1 MLENIREGS
10 QGWIAKS
17 ILGLVILTFALAGIG
32 SYTNSVDTS
41 VADVNG
47 EKISQDAF
55 NKAYQAQ
62 RNRMAQ
68 QFGDMFDTL
77 SADQNYMA
85 NFRNGV
91 LDNLINEKLIDQST
105 ANMSIRVS
113 DERIKTTIRDMKEFA
128 VDGVFD
134 NNRYLAM
141 INQAGFYQSSDF
153 RDYLRVEMTRRQ
165 LTQAVVASE
174 FNLPY
179 QEKLMNALQD
189 QKRNVRFATIN
200 AEQFK
205 ATVELTDDEVN
216 QYYLA
221 NQTRFEN
228 QEKVKLNYITLD
240 VADIA
245 KTIEVSDDDVKAYY
259 DENIASYRQDEQRR
273 VAHILVEFGD
283 DEAAAKETV
292 EALLVRINAGEDFA
306 ALATEHSADTF
317 SGENGG
323 DLDWIERGAMGDEFD
338 EGAFALTE
346 VNSVSD
352 IVQTEFGFHIIKLTD
367 LKAEQVK
374 AFEDVKEELQAK
386 VSNEK
391 AQDEFFELQQ
401 EMARLSFES
410 PDSLDEAAD
419 AINAKI
425 ITTDWLS
432 KFGNVAP
439 FNNPK
444 AIEAAF
450 SDLVLQE
457 RLNSDIIEVSD
468 TLALVIRLEEYQ
480 AAEVKPL
487 SEVSAQ
493 IRETLIAEKAT
504 EKAQSTADSLLVSFK
519 AGNDI
524 AEQLT
529 AINAEFVVKAD
540 VARTGGD
547 IAANLSREA
556 FKLPHPTEGMISA
569 TTVTLNNGDL
579 ALLEVQAVIASDV
592 EKVADPRM
600 VQQQTQQLAQSAYQ
614 SFVEALKVDAE
625 ITRRAVV
632 APASQF

>member
-10 QGWIAKS
+10 QGWVAKS

-32 SYTNSVDTS
+32 SYTNSVDSS

-68 QFGDMFDTL
+68 QFGDMFETL
-77 SADQNYMA
+77 SADENYMA

-105 ANMSIRVS
+105 VNMSIRVS
-113 DERIKTTIRDMKEFA
+113 DDRIKTTIREMTEFQ

-134 NNRYLAM
+134 NNRYLAL

-165 LTQAVVASE
+165 LTQAVLASE

-189 QKRNVRFATIN
+189 QKRNVRFAMIK

-205 ATVELTDDEVN
+205 AGIELTDDEIN
-216 QYYLA
+216 QYCLA
-221 NQTRFEN
+221 NQARFEN

-240 VADIA
+240 VTDIA
-245 KTIEVSDDDVKAYY
+245 KTVEVTDADVKAYY
-259 DENIASYRQDEQRR
+259 EENMASFRKDEQRR
-273 VAHILVEFGD
+273 VAHILIEFND
-283 DEAAAKETV
+283 DEAAAKSKI

-306 ALATEHSADTF
+306 TIAKESSEDTF

-323 DLDWIERGAMGDEFD
+323 DLDWIERGAMGDAFD

-352 IVQTEFGFHIIKLTD
+352 VVQTDFGFHLIKLTD
-367 LKAEQVK
+367 LKAEQVQV
-374 AFEDVKEELQAK
+374 FDDVKDELQAK

-391 AQDEFFELQQ
+391 AQDKFFELQQ

-419 AINAKI
+419 AINAKVV
-425 ITTDWLS
+425 TTDWLS

-457 RLNSDIIEVSD
+457 NLNSDIIEVSD
-468 TLALVIRLEEYQ
+468 TLSIVIRLEEYQ
-480 AAEVKPL
+480 PAEVKPL
-487 SEVSAQ
+487 TEVSAQ
-493 IRETLIAEKAT
+493 ISESLIAQKST
-504 EKAQSTADSLLVSFK
+504 EKAQTTADSLLVSFK

-524 AEQLT
+524 VDQLA
-529 AINAEFVVKAD
+529 AINAEFVEKTD
-540 VARTGGD
+540 VARSGSD
-547 IAANLSREA
+547 LDVSLSREA

-579 ALLEVQAVIASDV
+579 ALLEVQSVIASDV
-592 EKVADPRM
+592 EKDVDPRM
-600 VQQQTQQLAQSAYQ
+600 AQQQTQQLAQSAYQ

-625 ITRRAVV
+625 ITRTAVA
-632 APASQF
+632 APVSQY

>member
-47 EKISQDAF
+47 EKISQNDF
-55 NKAYQAQ
+55 DKAYQSQ
-62 RNRMAQ
+62 RDRMAQ

-91 LDNLINEKLIDQST
+91 LDNLINQKLIDQST
-105 ANMSIRVS
+105 VNMSIRVS
-113 DERIKTTIRDMKEFA
+113 DERIKTTIRTMTEFQ

-134 NNRYLAM
+134 NNRYLAL
-141 INQAGFYQSSDF
+141 INQAGFRQSSDF

-179 QEKLMNALQD
+179 QEKLMSTLQD
-189 QKRNVRFATIN
+189 QKRNVRFATIK

-205 ATVELTDDEVN
+205 AGIELTDEEVN

-228 QEKVKLNYITLD
+228 QEKVKLNYIALD
-240 VADIA
+240 VNDIA
-245 KTIEVSDDDVKAYY
+245 KKVEVTDADVKAYY
-259 DENIASYRQDEQRR
+259 EENMASFRQDEQRR
-273 VAHILVEFGD
+273 VAHILVELGD
-283 DEAAAKETV
+283 DESAAKTAI
-292 EALLVRINAGEDFA
+292 EALLARINAGEDFA
-306 ALATEHSADTF
+306 TLAKENSADTF

-323 DLDWIERGAMGDEFD
+323 DLDWIERGAMGDAFD

-346 VNSVSD
+346 VNSVSGV
-352 IVQTEFGFHIIKLTD
+352 VQSEFGFHLIKLTD
-367 LKAEQVK
+367 LKAEEVQ
-374 AFEDVKEELQAK
+374 AFDDVKVELQAK

-391 AQDEFFELQQ
+391 ARNEFFELQQ

-419 AINAKI
+419 SIDAKV

-444 AIEAAF
+444 AIEVAF

-457 RLNSDIIEVSD
+457 NLNSDIIEISD
-468 TLALVIRLEEYQ
+468 TLSIVIRLEEYQ

-487 SEVSAQ
+487 SEVTAQ
-493 IRETLIAEKAT
+493 IRETLIAQKST
-504 EKAQSTADSLLVSFK
+504 EKAQTTADSLLVSFK

-529 AINAEFVVKAD
+529 AINAAFIEKVD

-547 IAANLSREA
+547 IDPSLSREA

-579 ALLEVQAVIASDV
+579 ALIEVQSVITSDV
-592 EKVADPRM
+592 EKAIDPR
-600 VQQQTQQLAQSAYQ
+600 VAQQQTQQLAQSAYQ

-625 ITRRAVV
+625 ITRHAIA
-632 APASQF
+632 APVSQF

>member
-47 EKISQDAF
+47 EKISQDDF

-68 QFGDMFDTL
+68 QFGDMFETL
-77 SADQNYMA
+77 SADANYMA

-105 ANMSIRVS
+105 VNMSIRVS
-113 DERIKTTIRDMKEFA
+113 DERIKTTIRTMKEFQ

-141 INQAGFYQSSDF
+141 INQAGFRQSSDF

-165 LTQAVVASE
+165 LTQAVLASE

-179 QEKLMNALQD
+179 QEKLMNSLQD

-205 ATVELTDDEVN
+205 AAIELTDDEVN

-221 NQTRFEN
+221 NQARYEN

-240 VADIA
+240 VNDIS
-245 KTIEVSDDDVKAYY
+245 KTIEVNEEDLKAYY
-259 DENIASYRQDEQRR
+259 QENIASYRKDEQRR
-273 VAHILVEFGD
+273 VSHILIEFGD
-283 DEAAAKETV
+283 DEVAAKATI
-292 EALLVRINAGEDFA
+292 EALLTRVNAGEDFA
-306 ALATEHSADTF
+306 TLAKENSTDTF

-323 DLDWIERGAMGDEFD
+323 DLEWIEPGAMGDEFD
-338 EGAFALTE
+338 KGAFALTE

-352 IVQTEFGFHIIKLTD
+352 IVQSEFGFHIIKLTD
-367 LKAEQVK
+367 FKAEQVQ
-374 AFEDVKEELQAK
+374 AFDEVEAELQAK
-386 VSNEK
+386 VSSEK
-391 AQDEFFELQQ
+391 ALDTYFELQQ

-419 AINAKI
+419 AINAKVV
-425 ITTDWLS
+425 TTDWLS
-432 KFGNVAP
+432 KFGNAAP

-457 RLNSDIIEVSD
+457 NLNSDIIEVSD
-468 TLALVIRLEEYQ
+468 TLAIVIRLEEYQ

-493 IRETLIAEKAT
+493 IREALIAEKAT
-504 EKAQSTADSLLVSFK
+504 EKALSTADSLLVSFK

-529 AINAEFVVKAD
+529 AINAVFVEKVG

-547 IAANLSREA
+547 IAPSLSREA
-556 FKLPHPTEGMISA
+556 FKLPHPTQGMISA

-579 ALLEVQAVIASDV
+579 ALHEVQSVITSDID
-592 EKVADPRM
+592 KVADPRM
-600 VQQQTQQLAQSAYQ
+600 AQQQTQQLAQSAYQ

-625 ITRRAVV
+625 ITRRAVA
-632 APASQF
+632 APVSQF

>member
-47 EKISQDAF
+47 EKISQSDF
-55 NKAYQAQ
+55 DKAYQAQ

-68 QFGDMFDTL
+68 QFGDMFETL
-77 SADQNYMA
+77 SADANYMA

-105 ANMSIRVS
+105 VNMSIRVS
-113 DERIKTTIRDMKEFA
+113 DERIKTTIRNMTEFQ

-134 NNRYLAM
+134 NNRYLAL

-165 LTQAVVASE
+165 LTQAVLASE

-179 QEKLMNALQD
+179 QVKLMNTLQD
-189 QKRNVRFATIN
+189 QKRNVRFATIK

-205 ATVELTDDEVN
+205 AGIELTDDEIN

-221 NQTRFEN
+221 NQARFEN
-228 QEKVKLNYITLD
+228 QEKVKLNYIALD
-240 VADIA
+240 VNDIA
-245 KTIEVSDDDVKAYY
+245 KTVEVTDADVKAYY
-259 DENIASYRQDEQRR
+259 EENMASFRKDEQRR
-273 VAHILVEFGD
+273 VAHILIEFND
-283 DEAAAKETV
+283 DEAAAKTTIED
-292 EALLVRINAGEDFA
+292 LLARINAGEDFA
-306 ALATEHSADTF
+306 TLAKENSADTF

-323 DLDWIERGAMGDEFD
+323 DLDWIERGAMGDAFD
-338 EGAFALTE
+338 EGAFSLTE

-352 IVQTEFGFHIIKLTD
+352 VVQSEFGFHLIKLTD
-367 LKAEQVK
+367 LKAEQVQ
-374 AFEDVKEELQAK
+374 AFDDVKAELQAK

-391 AQDEFFELQQ
+391 AQDKFFELQQ

-419 AINAKI
+419 SIDAKI
-425 ITTDWLS
+425 VTTDWLN

-457 RLNSDIIEVSD
+457 NLNSDIIEISD
-468 TLALVIRLEEYQ
+468 TLSIVIRLEEHQ

-487 SEVSAQ
+487 IEVSAN
-493 IRETLIAEKAT
+493 ISETLISQKST
-504 EKAQSTADSLLVSFK
+504 EKAQTTADSLLVSFK

-524 AEQLT
+524 ADELT
-529 AINAEFVVKAD
+529 AINAVFVEKAD
-540 VARTGGD
+540 VARSGGD
-547 IAANLSREA
+547 IDASLSREA
-556 FKLPHPTEGMISA
+556 FKLPHPTDGMISA

-579 ALLEVQAVIASDV
+579 ALLEVQSVIVSDV
-592 EKVADPRM
+592 EKDADPRM
-600 VQQQTQQLAQSAYQ
+600 AQQQTQQLAQSAYQ

-625 ITRRAVV
+625 ITRAAIA
-632 APASQF
+632 APVSQF

>member
-10 QGWIAKS
+10 QGWVAKS

-32 SYTNSVDTS
+32 SYTNSVDSS

-68 QFGDMFDTL
+68 QFGDMFETL
-77 SADQNYMA
+77 SADENYMA

-105 ANMSIRVS
+105 VNMSIRVS
-113 DERIKTTIRDMKEFA
+113 DDRIKTTIREMTEFQ

-134 NNRYLAM
+134 NNRYLAL

-165 LTQAVVASE
+165 LTQAVLASE

-189 QKRNVRFATIN
+189 QKRNVRFAMIK

-205 ATVELTDDEVN
+205 AGIELTDDEIN

-221 NQTRFEN
+221 NQARFEN

-240 VADIA
+240 VTDIA
-245 KTIEVSDDDVKAYY
+245 KTVEVTDADVKAYY
-259 DENIASYRQDEQRR
+259 EENMASFRKDEQRR
-273 VAHILVEFGD
+273 VAHILIEFND
-283 DEAAAKETV
+283 DEAAAKSKI

-306 ALATEHSADTF
+306 TIAKESSEDTF

-323 DLDWIERGAMGDEFD
+323 DLDWIERGAMGDAFD

-352 IVQTEFGFHIIKLTD
+352 VVQTDFGFHLIKLTD
-367 LKAEQVK
+367 LKAEQVQV
-374 AFEDVKEELQAK
+374 FDDVKDELQAK

-391 AQDEFFELQQ
+391 AQDKFFELQQ

-419 AINAKI
+419 AINAKVV
-425 ITTDWLS
+425 TTDWLS

-457 RLNSDIIEVSD
+457 NLNSDIIEVSD
-468 TLALVIRLEEYQ
+468 TLSIVIRLEEYQ
-480 AAEVKPL
+480 PAEVKPL
-487 SEVSAQ
+487 TEVSAQ
-493 IRETLIAEKAT
+493 ISESLIAQKST
-504 EKAQSTADSLLVSFK
+504 EKAQTTADSLLVSFK

-524 AEQLT
+524 VDQLT
-529 AINAEFVVKAD
+529 AINAEFVEKTD
-540 VARTGGD
+540 VARSGSD
-547 IAANLSREA
+547 LDVSLSREA

-579 ALLEVQAVIASDV
+579 ALLEVQSVIASDV
-592 EKVADPRM
+592 EKDVDPRM
-600 VQQQTQQLAQSAYQ
+600 AQQQTQQLAQSAYQ

-625 ITRRAVV
+625 ITRTAVA
-632 APASQF
+632 APVSQY

>member
-10 QGWIAKS
+10 QGWVAKS

-32 SYTNSVDTS
+32 SYTNSVDSS

-55 NKAYQAQ
+55 NKAYQSQ

-77 SADQNYMA
+77 SADENYMA

-105 ANMSIRVS
+105 LDMSIRVS
-113 DERIKTTIRDMKEFA
+113 DERIKKTITTMTEFQ

-134 NNRYLAM
+134 NDRYLAM

-174 FNLPY
+174 FSLPY
-179 QEKLMNALQD
+179 QEKLMSALQE
-189 QKRNVRFATIN
+189 QKRNVRYATIN

-205 ATVELTDDEVN
+205 AGIELTDEEIN

-228 QEKVKLNYITLD
+228 QEKVKLNYIALD
-240 VADIA
+240 VNEIA
-245 KTIEVSDDDVKAYY
+245 KTIAVTDEDVKTYY
-259 DENIASYRQDEQRR
+259 EENMASYRQDAQRR
-273 VAHILVEFGD
+273 VSHILVEFGD
-283 DEAAAKETV
+283 DEAAAKATIES
-292 EALLVRINAGEDFA
+292 LLTRVNAGEDFA
-306 ALATEHSADTF
+306 TLASEHSADTF

-323 DLDWIERGAMGDEFD
+323 DLDWIDRGAMGDAFD

-346 VNSVSD
+346 VGSVSNV
-352 IVQTEFGFHIIKLTD
+352 VQTDFGFHIIKLTD
-367 LKAEQVK
+367 FKAEQVQ
-374 AFEDVKEELQAK
+374 AFSDVKDEIK
-386 VSNEK
+386 IRVSNDK
-391 AQDEFFELQQ
+391 AQDKFFELQQ
-401 EMARLSFES
+401 EMARLSFEA
-410 PDSLDEAAD
+410 PDSLEEAAD
-419 AINAKI
+419 AVNAKV
-425 ITTDWLS
+425 ITTAWLS
-432 KFGNVAP
+432 KFGNAAP

-444 AIEAAF
+444 AIDAAF
-450 SDLVLQE
+450 SDIVLQE
-457 RLNSDIIEVSD
+457 NLNSDIIEISD
-468 TLALVIRLEEYQ
+468 TLAIVLRLEEYQ

-493 IRETLIAEKAT
+493 IRDSLIAEKAT

-524 AEQLT
+524 TEQLS
-529 AINAEFVVKAD
+529 AINASFVVKED
-540 VARTGGD
+540 VTRSGSD
-547 IAANLSREA
+547 IDASLSREA

-579 ALLEVQAVIASDV
+579 SLLEVQAVIASDV
-592 EKVADPRM
+592 EKVTDPRM
-600 VQQQTQQLAQSAYQ
+600 AQQQTQQLAQSAYQ
-614 SFVEALKVDAE
+614 SYVNALKLDAE
-625 ITRRAVV
+625 ITRRAVA
-632 APASQF
+632 APVSQF